1 VVQVQSSKPGPIVI
15 MPPVAIRAEHLS
27 KDYQIVAP
35 QPKYGTLRDALGE
48 ACAAP
53 FRALR
58 ALWDSGGITGS
69 DAGRGVTDL
78 HHALNDVSFEIRS
91 GEIVGVIGRN
101 GAGKSTLLK
110 ILSRITEPNAGAADI
125 YGRVGS
131 LLEVGTGFHQEL
143 SGRENVFLNGAILG
157 MKKAE
162 IERKFDE
169 IVSFA
174 EVERFIDT
182 PVKRYSTGMQL
193 RLAFAVAA
201 HLEPEI
207 LLVDEVL
214 AVGDA
219 RFQKKCLSKMQDV
232 GQHGRTVLFVS
243 HNMTAVTRL
252 CERCL
257 MLDHG
262 RLVKDG
268 PSHEVIGAYMHS
280 ESGTPARREW
290 RDVKSAP
297 AGEVARLRSEQVSNA
312 RGQVSES
319 IDIREPVHIEMEYEV
334 LRAGTVLLP
343 FFLFFNEEG
352 IMAFAANDLD
362 PHWRGRA
369 RPAGEYRSVVE
380 IPGNLLAEGMLF
392 VSAGMVTDA
401 MITQFYEPESV
412 AFNVIDSLDGNSARG
427 DYAGHMHGVMRPM
440 LKWRTHFKGWGAAQ
454 AKPAPT
460 RGILAP

>member
-1 VVQVQSSKPGPIVI
+1 MNSI
-15 MPPVAIRAEHLS
+15 AIKAEGLS
-27 KDYQIVAP
+27 KSYQIVAF
-35 QPKYGTLRDALGE
+35 QAKYGTLRDVLSQAFT
-48 ACAAP
+48 AP
-53 FRALR
+53 YRALR
-58 ALWDSGGITGS
+58 ARWRSRTNHDSAS
-69 DAGRGVTDL
+69 YHGRSEIY
-78 HHALNDVSFEIRS
+78 HALRDVSFEIQP

-110 ILSRITEPNAGAADI
+110 ILSRITEPNSGVADI

-174 EVERFIDT
+174 EVERFVDT
-182 PVKRYSTGMQL
+182 AVKHYSTGMQL

-232 GQHGRTVLFVS
+232 GQQGRTVLFVS

-252 CERCL
+252 CKRCL
-257 MLDHG
+257 LLDQG
-262 RLVKDG
+262 QLVKDG
-268 PSHEVIGAYMHS
+268 FTHDVIGAYMHS
-280 ESGTPARREW
+280 ESGTTAKREW
-290 RDVKSAP
+290 RDDKSAP
-297 AGEVARLRSEQVSNA
+297 TGEVARLRAVKVSDSK
-312 RGQVSES
+312 GKVSEA
-319 IDIREPVHIEMEYEV
+319 IDIRESVRVEMEYEV
-334 LRAGTVLLP
+334 LRPGTVLWP
-343 FFLFFNEEG
+343 FFLFTNEEG
-352 IMAFAANDLD
+352 VVAFSANDLD
-362 PHWRGRA
+362 PDWRGRA
-369 RPAGEYRSVVE
+369 RPQGQYRSVAE

-392 VSAGMVTDA
+392 VSAGMTTDA
-401 MITQFYEPESV
+401 TVLEFYEGEAVS
-412 AFNVIDSLDGNSARG
+412 FHVIDSLDGDSARG
-427 DYAGHMHGVMRPM
+427 DYAGTMEGVMRPM
-440 LKWRTHFKGWGAAQ
+440 LKWQTIFKRPAGSS
-454 AKPAPT
+454 AKVREQYA
-460 RGILAP
+460 GIVR

>member
-1 VVQVQSSKPGPIVI
+1 MNSI
-15 MPPVAIRAEHLS
+15 AIKAEDLS
-27 KDYQIVAP
+27 KTYRIVAF
-35 QPKYGTLRDALGE
+35 QAKYGTLRDALSHGF
-48 ACAAP
+48 AAP

-58 ALWDSGGITGS
+58 AHWRSPGNDGTPSQH
-69 DAGRGVTDL
+69 GRTEL
-78 HHALNDVSFEIRS
+78 YTALRDVSFEIQP
-91 GEIVGVIGRN
+91 GEVVGVIGRN

-110 ILSRITEPNAGAADI
+110 ILSRITEPSSGVADI

-174 EVERFIDT
+174 EVERFVDT
-182 PVKRYSTGMQL
+182 AVKHYSTGMQL

-232 GQHGRTVLFVS
+232 GQQGRTVLFVS

-252 CERCL
+252 CKRCL
-257 MLDHG
+257 LLDQG
-262 RLVKDG
+262 QLVKDG
-268 PSHEVIGAYMHS
+268 SSHEVIGAYMHS
-280 ESGTPARREW
+280 ESGTTAKREW
-290 RDVKSAP
+290 RDDKSAP
-297 AGEVARLRSEQVSNA
+297 AGEVARLRAVKVSDSN
-312 RGQVSES
+312 GKVSEAM
-319 IDIREPVHIEMEYEV
+319 DIRESVQVEMEFEV
-334 LRAGTVLLP
+334 LRSGTVLLP
-343 FFLFFNEEG
+343 FFIFTNEEG
-352 IMAFAANDLD
+352 VMAFAANDLD
-362 PHWRGRA
+362 PDWRGRA
-369 RPAGEYRSVVE
+369 RPQGSYRSVAE

-392 VSAGMVTDA
+392 VSAGLTTDA
-401 MITQFYEPESV
+401 SVLQFYEAEAA
-412 AFNVIDSLDGNSARG
+412 AFHVVDSLDGNSARG
-427 DYAGHMHGVMRPM
+427 DYAGTMEGVLRPM
-440 LKWRTHFKGWGAAQ
+440 LKWQTFYKRHAGTS
-454 AKPAPT
+454 AKVKESCA
-460 RGILAP
+460 RSVS